1 MLAFDRRALSV
12 KLFFL
17 LSYSVCYVSV
27 IVQRCRL
34 ALNTVAIEKKPNTK
48 RVNAIFLH
56 FSQTIYFGI
65 YLPFTYVCEGVWCT
79 LGVC

>member
-1 MLAFDRRALSV
+1 MKCSSKKKEETAKNNNNERRRKENAVLAFDRRALSV

-34 ALNTVAIEKKPNTK
+34 ALNTIAIEKN
-48 RVNAIFLH
+48 
-56 FSQTIYFGI
+56 QTR
-65 YLPFTYVCEGVWCT
+65 TE
-79 LGVC
+79 